1 MQNEEDIYG
10 SRLNRSKS
18 YLNVSNVS
26 KNYELRATPMKNT
39 PVKPAN
45 QNQNTTSARKYA
57 YLDDMDNETFNPP
70 RVAKSPQKYEGF
82 QNIRGLA

>member
-1 MQNEEDIYG
+1 
-10 SRLNRSKS
+10 
-18 YLNVSNVS
+18 
-26 KNYELRATPMKNT
+26 MKNT